1 MHFHDRVE
9 AEVVDCPRDLV
20 FLSGWLSHQRGGG
33 EYIDGSDGGIEGCP
47 LVLRRPSEEVQRR
60 GLFVLADVVRAI
72 FGFCGGEDGAY
83 PVSIVVVIKWC
94 EECVPVNRAESGL
107 STVELRATILG

>member
-1 MHFHDRVE
+1 MSKLRWLIVP
-9 AEVVDCPRDLV
+9 VTWC
-20 FLSGWLSHQRGGG
+20 FLAVGYHTKGGG

>member
-1 MHFHDRVE
+1 MSKLRWLIVP
-9 AEVVDCPRDLV
+9 VTWC
-20 FLSGWLSHQRGGG
+20 FLAVGYHTKRGGG

>member
-1 MHFHDRVE
+1 MSKLRWLIVP
-9 AEVVDCPRDLV
+9 VTWC
-20 FLSGWLSHQRGGG
+20 FLAVGYHTKGGG
-33 EYIDGSDGGIEGCP
+33 GGGGKHYGSDGGIEGCP

>member
-1 MHFHDRVE
+1 MSKLRWLIVP
-9 AEVVDCPRDLV
+9 VTWC
-20 FLSGWLSHQRGGG
+20 FLAVGYHTKGGGG
-33 EYIDGSDGGIEGCP
+33 ENIDGSDGGIEGCP

>member
-1 MHFHDRVE
+1 MSKLRWLIVP
-9 AEVVDCPRDLV
+9 VTWC
-20 FLSGWLSHQRGGG
+20 FLAVGYHTKGGGG